1 MPLRVAIFAVVAA
14 ALLIGGGALALTMTP
29 TYAFEMSRVFEMSPP
44 FVDPSTIA
52 VAMTVVGVRA
62 ERVIALY
69 ALSDFLGVRR
79 SQIAEAVKR
88 GLLHPFTPLGGRR
101 KVVLESEVAA
111 LQARAIAEAAATA
124 EAAKAAA
131 ANAVPI
137 EVKPATPA
145 PVGRKRKPATAERAL
160 TA

>member
-1 MPLRVAIFAVVAA
+1 MHFCVIIGAIAVT
-14 ALLIGGGALALTMTP
+14 ALLIGGDSLAF
-29 TYAFEMSRVFEMSPP
+29 AFESSPLFHP
-44 FVDPSTIA
+44 FTAVVA
-52 VAMTVVGVRA
+52 VAVVGARA

-69 ALSDFLGVRR
+69 ALPDFLGVRR

-111 LQARAIAEAAATA
+111 LQARAIGEAAAAA

-131 ANAVPI
+131 T
-137 EVKPATPA
+137 KPAAVETASATP
-145 PVGRKRKPATAERAL
+145 PIRKRKREVEARAL
-160 TA
+160 